1 VRAAFPLR
9 RARADAAQAAAA
21 ERLARRLGAGR
32 ERLGAL
38 AGALSALDPLR
49 VLARGYSV
57 TYREGAKA
65 PLTDA
70 GEVAAG
76 DALRVVLARGSLRAR
91 VTDTERDGE
100 R

>member
-1 VRAAFPLR
+1 MT
-9 RARADAAQAAAA
+9 
-21 ERLARRLGAGR
+21 ERLERRLAASR

-57 TYREGAKA
+57 TYVEGATA
-65 PLTDA
+65 PLVDA
-70 GEVAAG
+70 EGVAPG
-76 DALRVVLARGSLRAR
+76 DSTRIVLARGTVKAR
-91 VTDTERDGE
+91 VTDISKDGT